1 MSTIT
6 PESEPAADQRFEA
19 LYAREWEW
27 RARQLPDGEDGQR
40 PIADYLPAVDPTAQ
54 EMRLHYW
61 EQTLGELKTIPRER
75 LSAGNQVNYDVYLP
89 HLPDPK
95 DTHVA

>member
-27 RARQLPDGEDGQR
+27 RGRQLPDGEDGQR
-40 PIADYLPAVDPTAQ
+40 PIAD
-54 EMRLHYW
+54 
-61 EQTLGELKTIPRER
+61 
-75 LSAGNQVNYDVYLP
+75 
-89 HLPDPK
+89 
-95 DTHVA
+95 